1 MGREFE
7 AERKKWPLTRFFVT
21 AALFHAPKLRSNR
34 NQDQTLRFVF
44 NTQII
49 MII

>member
-21 AALFHAPKLRSNR
+21 AALFHAR
-34 NQDQTLRFVF
+34 N
-44 NTQII
+44 
-49 MII
+49 